1 MRSSLRARAG
11 QVKSSSSKVLAG
23 EELFTSKVRQV
34 QELFKSKGRQVMSS
48 FRARKGRW
56 GALEEQG
63 QAG

>member
-48 FRARKGRW
+48 LRARVGR
-56 GALEEQG
+56 
-63 QAG
+63 